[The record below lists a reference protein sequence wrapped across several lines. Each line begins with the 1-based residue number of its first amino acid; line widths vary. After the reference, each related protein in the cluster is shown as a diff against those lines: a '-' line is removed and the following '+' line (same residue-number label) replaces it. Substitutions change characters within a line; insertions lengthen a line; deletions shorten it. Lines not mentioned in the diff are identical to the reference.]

1 LNQLHVYGLSSRKQL
16 PLVSDQ
22 LHVGRHFRGWL
33 LLGGWTVHVPVH
45 TVQCIL
51 VNLMVRLVCTN
62 VSAVIQLHVTLK
74 KKQNWIISVKD
85 LVEWKLHALV
95 IIQCIVYVAKCTV

>member
-1 LNQLHVYGLSSRKQL
+1 MRQNFEQIICLSSRKQL

-22 LHVGRHFRGWL
+22 RGRHFGWL
-33 LLGGWTVHVPVH
+33 LSGGWTVHVH

-62 VSAVIQLHVTLK
+62 VSAVIQLHVTNTE
-74 KKQNWIISVKD
+74 KQA
-85 LVEWKLHALV
+85 KLNHF
-95 IIQCIVYVAKCTV
+95 C